1 MKKEIKK
8 NAFPQIPDNDI
19 FKDNSRKNSLLGSLI
34 NLPQSLANGVNYLLH
49 GKKEYVHQETDRII
63 HPLEVQQHHILLVM
77 FCILGLTTFWIF
89 KDSIFPSKNVEV
101 VKEKIVV
108 VQPPRSTYNPLT

>member
-19 FKDNSRKNSLLGSLI
+19 FKDTSRKDSILSSLV

-49 GKKEYVHQETDRII
+49 GKKEDVHQETDRII

-77 FCILGLTTFWIF
+77 LCILGITILLFL
-89 KDSIFPSKNVEV
+89 
-101 VKEKIVV
+101 KI
-108 VQPPRSTYNPLT
+108 QSSHLKT